1 MRLGRTTST
10 EFYNKVVSQLEAGE
24 VRETFGRHLAHYVHS
39 TNKHLYPMLRHRR
52 AKKRMHA
59 NRGPALRLR
68 VRGSF
73 QNCDR
78 RAGGGGFGAGKHQRG
93 RLLRLKEMLE
103 AKTRLDWGT
112 RMEKIA
118 EKDRNTA
125 ERDRA
130 AGSRHEGNPWAL
142 GRKGCNQNRC
152 PKSPSGRR
160 TQKNEELAGKFLLVL
175 ECRDTQTGRKRV
187 VAEGQKKTKR
197 FVFGRKVAWKES

>member
-1 MRLGRTTST
+1 MR
-10 EFYNKVVSQLEAGE
+10 
-24 VRETFGRHLAHYVHS
+24 TFAAAS
-39 TNKHLYPMLRHRR
+39 RR
-52 AKKRMHA
+52 AKKRMKA
-59 NRGPALRLR
+59 YRGPAVRLG

-130 AGSRHEGNPWAL
+130 AGSRHEGNP
-142 GRKGCNQNRC
+142 
-152 PKSPSGRR
+152 
-160 TQKNEELAGKFLLVL
+160 
-175 ECRDTQTGRKRV
+175 
-187 VAEGQKKTKR
+187 
-197 FVFGRKVAWKES
+197 